1 MSYTT
6 LEQKLRRIPE
16 RDFAVVSSFLDS
28 LLTAPDTVP
37 EKTPHMAVRQL
48 GQWNGRMWMA
58 DDFDDTPDCLKD
70 YQ

>member
-16 RDFAVVSSFLDS
+16 RDFAVVSSFLDF
-28 LLTAPDTVP
+28 LLTAPATVQ
-37 EKTPHMAVRQL
+37 EKTPHMPVRQL
-48 GQWNGRMWMA
+48 GHWNGQLWMA

>member
-28 LLTAPDTVP
+28 LLTTPDTVP
-37 EKTPHMAVRQL
+37 EKTARQL
-48 GQWNGRMWMA
+48 GQWDGHIWMA

>member
-16 RDFAVVSSFLDS
+16 RDFAVVSSFLDF
-28 LLTAPDTVP
+28 LLTTPDTVQ
-37 EKTPHMAVRQL
+37 EKTPHMPVRQL
-48 GQWNGRMWMA
+48 GHWNGRLWMA

>member
-28 LLTAPDTVP
+28 LLTTPDTVP
-37 EKTPHMAVRQL
+37 EKTPHMTARQL

-58 DDFDDTPDCLKD
+58 DDFDDTPECLKD